1 MSKRQLYCYLF
12 EAKSIQ
18 GYLFHSGKL
27 KDVISASERLDRL
40 IDSGLDD
47 YGNTISSVLSHVV
60 SAANLTSDI
69 HLDYSNDT
77 TPEEEASIRFL
88 RCKGGAFYC
97 YSSEKKAVQRLRS
110 LWTLTLNQ
118 LFPSLEYI
126 DALTEADSL
135 QDGIDEAFKELAAS
149 RNKPQVKLPLALTI
163 FERCQRTGKSSVPLT
178 SQAIRATS
186 KEDSSLD
193 IDVEK
198 HRQAYQTLEMRDNS
212 SLQKKYTPPEIDIDY
227 PLNFDT
233 QFPFQSDKTLKEL
246 STEQKEAIKDIAL
259 IHIDGNGMGLLLM
272 ALKEKLQV
280 LSDEEYLKG
289 FRTFSDAL
297 EKATV
302 RAARSATLK
311 LYETVARELGE
322 TPQDKITLPMRPIV
336 LGGDDVTLYC
346 RADLALNYAKQFC
359 SEFKKESQIALEPV
373 FRNYFDESDNNLH
386 PYITA
391 SGGILYQKAG
401 HPFTQSHDL
410 VELLTHKAKQLTKSI
425 YGTDDKTKVG
435 PAALALYRISNATQT
450 ALEDLVENAHIHTMN
465 SGEIIQ
471 LGQNAYFVENEKID
485 GKQTHHQSLPT
496 LEKLRDQSDISIK
509 RWRKIATFLAQG
521 DLQEAIRIFDRAGAL
536 AKKEERDRGE
546 QSPSV
551 ELLKVLAKQ
560 ANDFEHFYWPTD
572 SSRGY
577 QTIISD
583 LLIIDHYKPLDFKVQ
598 DKELVDA

>member
-77 TPEEEASIRFL
+77 TLEEEASIRFL

-135 QDGIDEAFKELAAS
+135 RDGIDEAFKELAAS

-272 ALKEKLQV
+272 ALKEKLKV

-311 LYETVARELGE
+311 LYETVVRELGE
-322 TPQDKITLPMRPIV
+322 TPQDKITLPIRPIV

-425 YGTDDKTKVG
+425 YGTDDKSKVG

-521 DLQEAIRIFDRAGAL
+521 DLQEAIRIFDRAGVL
-536 AKKEERDRGE
+536 TNKKERDGGE
-546 QSPSV
+546 QLPSV

-560 ANDFEHFYWPTD
+560 ANGFEHFYWPTD
-572 SSRGY
+572 SSRSY